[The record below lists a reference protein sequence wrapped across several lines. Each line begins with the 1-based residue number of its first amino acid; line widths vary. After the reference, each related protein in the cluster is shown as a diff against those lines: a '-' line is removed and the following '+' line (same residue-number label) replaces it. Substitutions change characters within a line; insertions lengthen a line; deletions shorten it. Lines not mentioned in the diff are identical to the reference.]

1 MTPFKDYSKR
11 TVTFVVIPHD
21 RARPWRVNVRL
32 WALHVL
38 GAAVLAFAAWA
49 FLAVSSSVDEQLTLA
64 AHQKMKREMKEVSE
78 ELEASR
84 AVIARMEQ
92 LDKDLRKVLNLK
104 NQRRAGAYRGK
115 GGPRVSEEANF
126 AKVLQDRREAVS
138 ADLVQELKDVKQE
151 ALTQEASFKEI
162 QVFLDQQHSVL
173 AATPSIWPVNGW
185 ITSGFGSR
193 ASPLTGEAGR
203 HMGVDIA
210 NETNTPIRAAADGLV
225 TYAGW
230 EGSYGRV
237 IAIEH
242 GYGYSTRYGHCARLK
257 VKVGDEV
264 KRGQVIAY
272 IGSTGRSTGSHC
284 HYEVRRHGVPVD
296 PTKYLP
302 AQQ

>member
-1 MTPFKDYSKR
+1 MSHFKDYSKK

-21 RARPWRVNVRL
+21 RAKPWRLNVRV
-32 WALHVL
+32 WVL
-38 GAAVLAFAAWA
+38 VLAGIFLLGFAAWA
-49 FLAVSSSVDEQLTLA
+49 FLAVSSSVDDQLTLA
-64 AHQKMKREMKEVSE
+64 AHQKMKREMKEITE
-78 ELEASR
+78 ELEANR
-84 AVIARMEQ
+84 TVIARMEQ
-92 LDKDLRKVLNLK
+92 LDRELRKVLNLK
-104 NQRRAGAYRGK
+104 NQRKTPPFRGK

-126 AKVLQDRREAVS
+126 SRTLQDRREALS
-138 ADLVQELKDVKQE
+138 ADLVAELKDVKQE

-162 QVFLDQQHSVL
+162 QVFLDKQHSVL

-203 HMGVDIA
+203 HLGVDIA
-210 NETNTPIRAAADGLV
+210 NETNTPIRATADGLV

-230 EGSYGRV
+230 ETGYGRV
-237 IAIEH
+237 IAVEH

-272 IGSTGRSTGSHC
+272 IGSTGRSIGSHC

-296 PTKYLP
+296 PMKYLP
-302 AQQ
+302 EQQ

>member
-1 MTPFKDYSKR
+1 MSHTPYSKK

-21 RARPWRVNVRL
+21 HAKPWRLGVRL
-32 WALHVL
+32 WVLHVL
-38 GAAVLAFAAWA
+38 GAAVLAGVAAGFWA
-49 FLAVSSSVDEQLTLA
+49 FATRVDESLA
-64 AHQKMKREMKEVSE
+64 IASHRRMKQEMKTITE

-92 LDKDLRKVLNLK
+92 LDRDLRKVLNLK
-104 NQRRAGAYRGK
+104 NQRKAAPYRGK
-115 GGPRVSEEANF
+115 GGPRVGEEANF
-126 AKVLQDRREAVS
+126 ARALQDRREAVS
-138 ADLVQELKDVKQE
+138 ADLATQLKDVKQE

-162 QVFLDQQHSVL
+162 QVFLDQQQSVL
-173 AATPSIWPVNGW
+173 GATPSIWPVNGW
-185 ITSGFGSR
+185 ITSGYGSR
-193 ASPLTGEAGR
+193 ASPLTGETGR

-210 NETNTPIRAAADGLV
+210 NEANTPIRATADGLV

-230 EGSYGRV
+230 ETGYGRV
-237 IAIEH
+237 VAIEH

-296 PTKYLP
+296 PAKYLP
-302 AQQ
+302 PQQ